1 MLFYHKWLN
10 FYVVSQENVKL
21 LLSVLKVKYNLILK
35 SCKCVKKGRINLSIQ
50 KKEGKLNGNNI
61 RITYACLYKNTLFRA
76 IVKMVANFDKTLLFA
91 RVILFIKVNRAM
103 TSSNVKM

>member
-35 SCKCVKKGRINLSIQ
+35 SCKYVKKGRINLSIQ
-50 KKEGKLNGNNI
+50 KKRGN
-61 RITYACLYKNTLFRA
+61 
-76 IVKMVANFDKTLLFA
+76 
-91 RVILFIKVNRAM
+91 
-103 TSSNVKM
+103 